1 MNELET
7 GMLARSKAGHD
18 KGQIYI
24 IKDMDE
30 NDVYL
35 VNGENRIC
43 DKPKKKKRKHVQIIT
58 ERYEIQAA
66 DDVAVKRI
74 LKLYKEKNVNH

>member
-1 MNELET
+1 MKELET

-35 VNGENRIC
+35 VNGEN
-43 DKPKKKKRKHVQIIT
+43 PKKKKRKHVQIIT

>member
-1 MNELET
+1 MKELET

-35 VNGENRIC
+35 VNGENRTC
-43 DKPKKKKRKHVQIIT
+43 DKPKKNEKEACTDHYRTIRDTGRRRCGSKTDTEII
-58 ERYEIQAA
+58 
-66 DDVAVKRI
+66 
-74 LKLYKEKNVNH
+74 

>member
-1 MNELET
+1 MKELET

-35 VNGENRIC
+35 VNGENRTC
-43 DKPKKKKRKHVQIIT
+43 DKPKKRKGSMYRSLQNDT
-58 ERYEIQAA
+58 RYRPQTMWQ
-66 DDVAVKRI
+66 
-74 LKLYKEKNVNH
+74 